1 MRSSLLLL
9 LTLLV
14 AVPAAAQQRI
24 AYIDSEAVLD
34 QITEY
39 RTVQANLDR
48 LAQQWQTELDQLQQQ
63 VDELA
68 RDFEARELLFT
79 ETERERKRAEI
90 TAKEQEL
97 NSKRIQRF
105 GPEGELFREQN
116 RQMRPVQERVLAAIE
131 EVAEAEDY
139 DYVFD
144 KSGDFLFLYARPQL
158 DISDLVL
165 EELGI
170 EAGRGGS

>member
-1 MRSSLLLL
+1 MRPLLLSL
-9 LTLLV
+9 LTLLAV
-14 AVPAAAQQRI
+14 APAAAQQRI

-48 LAQQWQTELDQLQQQ
+48 LAQQWQAELNQIQQQ
-63 VDELA
+63 VDALV

-79 ETERERKRAEI
+79 EAERDRKRAEI

-97 NSKRIQRF
+97 DSKRTQRF
-105 GPEGELFREQN
+105 GPEGELFREQQ

-144 KSGDFLFLYARPQL
+144 KSGDFLFLFAKPDL
-158 DISDLVL
+158 NISDLVL

>member
-1 MRSSLLLL
+1 MRLLLLSL
-9 LTLLV
+9 LTLLAV
-14 AVPAAAQQRI
+14 APAAAQQRI
-24 AYIDSEAVLD
+24 AYIDSESVLD

-48 LAQQWQTELDQLQQQ
+48 LAQQWQAELNQLQQQ
-63 VDELA
+63 VDALV

-97 NSKRIQRF
+97 DSKRTQRF
-105 GPEGELFREQN
+105 GPEGELFREQQ

-144 KSGDFLFLYARPQL
+144 KSGDFLFLFARPQL

-170 EAGRGGS
+170 ETGRGGS